1 MKIGRVCRVI
11 GVVLLV
17 LRGAPALAAEA
28 AKPSTPAAPS
38 AEKKEPGEGPLQN
51 LKFRNLG
58 PAAGG
63 GRVTSVAG
71 IPGDPNIIY
80 VGAAAGG
87 VWKSVDGGNT
97 FKAIFE
103 KYPASIGAIAVA
115 PSNPSLVWVGTG
127 EGNPRNDVMEGHG
140 VYFSADAGNSW
151 RFMGLADVGQISHV
165 VIDPYDPN
173 TVLVAALGHIW
184 APNSERGV
192 YRTTDGGQTWKKV
205 LYVDDQTGACELAMA
220 PGNPKVLF
228 AGMWQVRRF
237 PWELVDGGPGSGLY
251 RSTDGGANWT
261 KLTKDLPEGPLGR
274 IAIAVAPSN
283 ANHVYALI
291 ETKKGLLWDSR
302 DMGEHWEKLSDNL
315 LFNVRPFYFSLVTV
329 SPADENKVYF
339 GSYALVQSDDG
350 GKTFRVIDQRIH
362 PDHHA
367 LWIDPKDPDRILQG
381 NDGYA
386 LVSTDGGKTWR
397 GFDNIPIE
405 QFYMVSADSSVPYN
419 LCGGLQDNNAW
430 CGASNSLSRGGIG
443 AADWFVTAGGDG
455 EYVVPAPSD
464 PSIVYS
470 DSQNGN
476 INRLDKK
483 THLSKNIRPYLS
495 GVSEMSPAELKYR
508 FNWTSP
514 IAVSARDA
522 NEVYIGGN
530 AVFKSTDGGAHW
542 AVISPDLTKNDKSKQ
557 VVSGGPIFHD
567 LSGAETYDTLLS
579 LQIAPTDPNVIWAG
593 SDDGQV
599 SVTRDGGKNW
609 ANVTKKIGNLP
620 EWGRIY
626 QIDVSPFDA
635 GTAYVISDRHMLDD
649 RHPYAY
655 KTSNYG
661 ETWTSIAKGLP
672 ADATCYVVRENP
684 NRKGFLVAG
693 TGTGLFFSPDAGG
706 SWKPLKANFPN
717 TPVWDV
723 KFVKASHDL
732 AVATHGRGLF
742 VFDNITPIEEWTDV
756 IEGKDFH
763 LFSAPP
769 AALLQ
774 SWNRGGFAAGGFWAP
789 NPPNGVTIDYFVKNE
804 IKQTEEQK
812 KARRDAVRI
821 VVTDEKGA
829 AVTTLWAPAREGIN
843 RHVWNMRY
851 EGPRRVASA
860 KEAPPNDFFEP
871 NRGPDV
877 VPGTYKVAVTVK
889 GDTRTQ
895 TVTVLPDPRWPAD
908 LEAFRA
914 QTRAGLEV
922 RNGVTALNEM
932 INRIDSLQGQ
942 IAALEK
948 ELRGG
953 GEDAGDA
960 GRGSRRYEA
969 VLKAAKDLGKKLKEL
984 RDKVYNSDMQ
994 RDVGQDSI
1002 HYHADFQGRVQRLA
1016 QALSGYNRAPGDLF
1030 KEEMADRRKQLDGYL
1045 SQFNE
1050 IAKTDIPAFNKTATE
1065 QEVPTLFAGDPIQ
1078 VQAAGI

>member
-1 MKIGRVCRVI
+1 MKIGPIRI
-11 GVVLLV
+11 SGGALL
-17 LRGAPALAAEA
+17 LTLSGAAALPAAEA
-28 AKPSTPAAPS
+28 AKPSAPVAPAAQM
-38 AEKKEPGEGPLQN
+38 KEAGEGPLQN
-51 LKFRNLG
+51 MKFRNLG
-58 PAAGG
+58 PAVGG
-63 GRVTSVAG
+63 GRVTAVAG
-71 IPGDPNIIY
+71 VPGDRNVLY

-87 VWKSVDGGNT
+87 VWKSVDGGNS

-127 EGNPRNDVMEGHG
+127 ESNPRNDVMDGRG

-151 RFMGLADVGQISHV
+151 RLMGLADVGQISRV

-173 TVLVAALGHIW
+173 TVLVAALGHVW

-192 YRTTDGGQTWKKV
+192 FRTTDGGHTWKKV
-205 LYVDDQTGACELAMA
+205 LYVDDTTGACDLAMA

-228 AGMWQVRRF
+228 AGLWHFRRF
-237 PWELVDGGPGSGLY
+237 PWELVGGGAGSGLY
-251 RSTDGGANWT
+251 RSTDGGATWK
-261 KLTKDLPEGPLGR
+261 KLTKDIPEGPLGR
-274 IAIAVAPSN
+274 IAVAVAPTN

-291 ETKKGLLWDSR
+291 ETKKGLLWDSK
-302 DMGEHWEKLSDNL
+302 DMGEHWEKLSDNM
-315 LFNVRPFYFSLVTV
+315 LFNVRPWYFSQVNV
-329 SPADENKVYF
+329 SPADENRVYLASF
-339 GSYALVQSDDG
+339 NLVQSDDG

-386 LVSTDGGKTWR
+386 LLSTDGGKTWR

-405 QFYMVSADSSVPYN
+405 QFYMVSVDSSVPYN
-419 LCGGLQDNNAW
+419 VCGGLQDNNAW
-430 CGASNSLSRGGIG
+430 CGTSNSLSRGGIG

-495 GVSEMSPAELKYR
+495 GASEMSPANLKYR

-514 IAVSARDA
+514 IAVSAKDA
-522 NEVYIGGN
+522 NEVYFGGN
-530 AVFKSTDGGAHW
+530 VVFKTTDGGGHW
-542 AVISPDLTKNDKSKQ
+542 TVISPDLTRNDKTKQ
-557 VVSGGPIFHD
+557 VVSGGPIHYD
-567 LSGAETYDTLLS
+567 LSGAETYGTLLS
-579 LQIAPTDPNVIWAG
+579 LQIAPTDPNVLWAG

-599 SVTRDGGKNW
+599 HVTRDGGKNW
-609 ANVTKKIGNLP
+609 TNVTKKIANLP

-649 RHPYAY
+649 SHPHAY
-655 KTSNYG
+655 KTANYG
-661 ETWTSIAKGLP
+661 ETWTSIARGLP
-672 ADATCYVVRENP
+672 GDATCYVVRENP
-684 NRKGFLVAG
+684 NKKGFLVAG
-693 TGTGLFFSPDAGG
+693 TGTGLFFSADAGG
-706 SWKPLKANFPN
+706 TWKPLKANFPT
-717 TPVWDV
+717 TPVWDL
-723 KFVKASHDL
+723 KFVKPNHDL
-732 AVATHGRGLF
+732 VVATHGRGLF
-742 VFDNITPIEEWTDV
+742 VLDNLTPLEEWADA
-756 IEGKDFH
+756 IEGKEFH

-769 AALLQ
+769 AAMLQ
-774 SWNRGGFAAGGFWAP
+774 TWNRGGFAAGGFWAP
-789 NPPNGVTIDYFVKNE
+789 NPPAGVTIDYYVKSE

-829 AVTTLWAPAREGIN
+829 HVTTLWAPAKEGIN

-851 EGPRRVASA
+851 EGPKRVASA
-860 KEAPPNDFFEP
+860 REAPPNEFFEP

-877 VPGTYKVAVTVK
+877 VPGTYKIAVTVK
-889 GDTRTQ
+889 GETQTQ
-895 TVTVLPDPRWPAD
+895 TVTVLPDPRMPSDA
-908 LEAFRA
+908 EAFRA
-914 QTRAGLEV
+914 QTRAGLDV

-932 INRIDSLQGQ
+932 INRIDSLQAQ

-948 ELRGG
+948 DLRGG
-953 GEDAGDA
+953 GEEGEA
-960 GRGSRRYEA
+960 GRGGRRYEA
-969 VLKAAKDLGKKLKEL
+969 VLKAARDLGKKLKDL
-984 RDKVYNSDMQ
+984 RDKVYNADIQ
-994 RDVGQDSI
+994 REVGQDSI
-1002 HYHADFQGRVQRLA
+1002 HYHTDFQGLYQRLG
-1016 QALSGYNRAPGDLF
+1016 QALSGYNQPPGDLF
-1030 KEEMADRRKQLDGYL
+1030 KEEMAARRKQLDGYL
-1045 SQFNE
+1045 AQFNDL
-1050 IAKTDIPAFNKTATE
+1050 AKTDIPSFNKTAAE
-1065 QEVPTLFAGDPIQ
+1065 QGVPTLFAGDPIQ
-1078 VQAAGI
+1078 IQAAGL

>member
-1 MKIGRVCRVI
+1 MKIPRACRAV
-11 GVVLLV
+11 GVVLLTLLAAEV
-17 LRGAPALAAEA
+17 FAAEA
-28 AKPSTPAAPS
+28 AKPSKPAAPVTE
-38 AEKKEPGEGPLQN
+38 AKEPGEGPLQN

-58 PAAGG
+58 PAVGG
-63 GRVTSVAG
+63 GRVSAVAG
-71 IPGDPNIIY
+71 VPGDPNVIY

-87 VWKSVDGGNT
+87 VWKSVDAGNT
-97 FKAIFE
+97 FKPIFE

-127 EGNPRNDVMEGHG
+127 ESNPRNDVMEGHG

-151 RFMGLADVGQISHV
+151 RLMGLADVGQISHV

-173 TVLVAALGHIW
+173 TVLVAALGHVW

-192 YRTTDGGQTWKKV
+192 FRTTDGGQTWKKV
-205 LYVDDQTGACELAMA
+205 LYVDDTTGACELAMA

-228 AGMWQVRRF
+228 AGMWHFRRF
-237 PWELVDGGPGSGLY
+237 PWELVGGGPGSGLY
-251 RSTDGGANWT
+251 RSTDGGATWK
-261 KLTKDLPEGPLGR
+261 KLTKDIPEGPLGR

-283 ANHVYALI
+283 TNHVYALI
-291 ETKKGLLWDSR
+291 ETKKGLLWDSK
-302 DMGEHWEKLSDNL
+302 DMGEHWEKLSDNM
-315 LFNVRPFYFSLVTV
+315 LFNVRPWYFSQVNV
-329 SPADENKVYF
+329 SPADENRVYLA
-339 GSYALVQSDDG
+339 SYSLVQSDDG

-386 LVSTDGGKTWR
+386 LLSTDGGKTWR

-430 CGASNSLSRGGIG
+430 CGTSNSLSRGGIG

-455 EYVVPAPSD
+455 EYAVPAPSD

-483 THLSKNIRPYLS
+483 THLSKNIRPYFS
-495 GVSEMSPAELKYR
+495 GASEMSPADLKYR

-514 IAVSARDA
+514 IAVSAKDA
-522 NEVYIGGN
+522 NEVYLGGN
-530 AVFKSTDGGAHW
+530 VVFKSTDGGGHW
-542 AVISPDLTKNDKSKQ
+542 TALSPDLTRNDKSKQ
-557 VVSGGPIFHD
+557 VVSGGPVHYD
-567 LSGAETYDTLLS
+567 LSGAETYGTLLS
-579 LQIAPTDPNVIWAG
+579 IQIAPTDPNVLWTG

-599 SVTRDGGKNW
+599 HVTRDGGKNW
-609 ANVTKKIGNLP
+609 TNVTKKIANLP

-635 GTAYVISDRHMLDD
+635 GTALIVSDRHMLDD
-649 RHPYAY
+649 PRPYAY

-672 ADATCYVVRENP
+672 GDATCYVVRENP

-693 TGTGLFFSPDAGG
+693 TGTGLFFSADAGG
-706 SWKPLKANFPN
+706 SWKPLKANFPT

-732 AVATHGRGLF
+732 VVATHGRGLF
-742 VFDNITPIEEWTDV
+742 VLDNITPLEEWADAV
-756 IEGKDFH
+756 ESKEFH

-769 AALLQ
+769 AAMLQ

-789 NPPNGVTIDYFVKNE
+789 NPPAGVTIDYYVKNE

-812 KARRDAVRI
+812 KARRDAVKI

-829 AVTTLWAPAREGIN
+829 PVTTLWAPAKEGIN

-851 EGPRRVASA
+851 EGPKRVASA
-860 KEAPPNDFFEP
+860 KEAPPNEFFEP

-877 VPGTYKVAVTVK
+877 VPGTYKIAVTVK
-889 GDTRTQ
+889 GETQTQ
-895 TVTVLPDPRWPAD
+895 TVTVLPDPRMPSDA
-908 LEAFRA
+908 EAFRA
-914 QTRAGLEV
+914 QTRAGLDV

-932 INRIDSLQGQ
+932 INRIDSLQSQ

-948 ELRGG
+948 DLRGG
-953 GEDAGDA
+953 GEDGDA
-960 GRGSRRYEA
+960 GRGARRYEG
-969 VLKAAKDLGKKLKEL
+969 VLKAAKDLGKKLKDL
-984 RDKVYNSDMQ
+984 RDKVYNPDIQ
-994 RDVGQDSI
+994 REVGQDSI
-1002 HYHADFQGRVQRLA
+1002 HYHSDFQSLYQRLA
-1016 QALSGYNRAPGDLF
+1016 QALSGYNQPPGDLF
-1030 KEEMADRRKQLDGYL
+1030 KEEMGERRKQLDGYL
-1045 SQFNE
+1045 AQFNE
-1050 IAKTDIPAFNKTATE
+1050 IAKTEIPAFNKTAAE
-1065 QEVPTLFAGDPIQ
+1065 QGVPTLFAGDPLQ
-1078 VQAAGI
+1078 VQAGGI

>member
-1 MKIGRVCRVI
+1 MKIGRVCRAVGI
-11 GVVLLV
+11 VLLTLQGTGV
-17 LRGAPALAAEA
+17 FAAEA
-28 AKPSTPAAPS
+28 AKPSKPATPI
-38 AEKKEPGEGPLQN
+38 AETKEPGEGPLQN

-58 PAAGG
+58 PAVGG
-63 GRVTSVAG
+63 GRVAAVAG
-71 IPGDPNIIY
+71 VPGDPNVIY

-87 VWKSVDGGNT
+87 VWKSVDGGNS
-97 FKAIFE
+97 FKPIFE

-127 EGNPRNDVMEGHG
+127 EANPRNDVMDGHG

-151 RFMGLADVGQISHV
+151 RLMGLADVGQISHV

-173 TVLVAALGHIW
+173 TVLVAALGHVW

-192 YRTTDGGQTWKKV
+192 FRTTDGGQTWKKV
-205 LYVDDQTGACELAMA
+205 LYVDDTTGACELAMA

-228 AGMWQVRRF
+228 AGMWHFRRF
-237 PWELVDGGPGSGLY
+237 PWELVGGGPGSGIF
-251 RSTDGGANWT
+251 RSTDGGATWK
-261 KLTKDLPEGPLGR
+261 KLTKDIPEGPLGR

-283 ANHVYALI
+283 TNHVYALI
-291 ETKKGLLWDSR
+291 ETKKGLLWDSK
-302 DMGEHWEKLSDNL
+302 DMGEHWEKLSDNM
-315 LFNVRPFYFSLVTV
+315 LFNVRPWYFSQVNV
-329 SPADENKVYF
+329 SPADENRVYLA
-339 GSYALVQSDDG
+339 SYALVQSDDG

-386 LVSTDGGKTWR
+386 LLTTDGGKTWR

-430 CGASNSLSRGGIG
+430 CGTSNSLSRGGIG

-455 EYVVPAPSD
+455 EYAVPAPSD
-464 PSIVYS
+464 PTIVYS

-495 GVSEMSPAELKYR
+495 GASEMSPAELKYR

-514 IAVSARDA
+514 IAVSAKDA
-522 NEVYIGGN
+522 NEVYLGGN
-530 AVFKSTDGGAHW
+530 VVFKSTDGGGHW
-542 AVISPDLTKNDKSKQ
+542 TALSPDLTRNDKSKQ
-557 VVSGGPIFHD
+557 VISGGPLHYD
-567 LSGAETYDTLLS
+567 LSGAETYGTLLS
-579 LQIAPTDPNVIWAG
+579 IQIAPTDPNVLWTG

-599 SVTRDGGKNW
+599 HVTRDGGKTW
-609 ANVTKKIGNLP
+609 VNVTRKIANLP

-635 GTAYVISDRHMLDD
+635 GTAYVVSDRHMLDD
-649 RHPYAY
+649 PRPHAY

-661 ETWTSIAKGLP
+661 DTWTPIAKGLP
-672 ADATCYVVRENP
+672 SDATCYVVRENP

-693 TGTGLFFSPDAGG
+693 TGTGLYFSADAGG
-706 SWKPLKANFPN
+706 SWKPLKANFPT

-732 AVATHGRGLF
+732 VVATHGRGLF
-742 VFDNITPIEEWTDV
+742 VLDNITPLEEWADAV
-756 IEGKDFH
+756 EAKEFH

-769 AALLQ
+769 AAMLQ

-789 NPPNGVTIDYFVKNE
+789 NPPAGITIDYYVKNE

-829 AVTTLWAPAREGIN
+829 HVTTLWAPAKEGIN

-851 EGPRRVASA
+851 EGPKRVASA
-860 KEAPPNDFFEP
+860 REAPPNEFFEP

-877 VPGTYKVAVTVK
+877 VPGTYKIAVTVK
-889 GDTRTQ
+889 GETQTQ
-895 TVTVLPDPRWPAD
+895 TVTVLPDPRMPSDA
-908 LEAFRA
+908 EAFRA
-914 QTRAGLEV
+914 QTRAGLDV

-932 INRIDSLQGQ
+932 INRIDGLQAQ

-948 ELRGG
+948 DLRGG
-953 GEDAGDA
+953 GEDGDT
-960 GRGSRRYEA
+960 GRGARRYEA
-969 VLKAAKDLGKKLKEL
+969 VLKAAKDLGKKLKDL
-984 RDKVYNSDMQ
+984 RDRVYNPDIQ
-994 RDVGQDSI
+994 REVGQDSI
-1002 HYHADFQGRVQRLA
+1002 HYHTDFQGLYQRLG
-1016 QALSGYNRAPGDLF
+1016 QALSGYNQPPGDLF
-1030 KEEMADRRKQLDGYL
+1030 KEEMAERRKQLDGYL
-1045 SQFNE
+1045 AQFNE
-1050 IAKTDIPAFNKTATE
+1050 LAKTEIPAFNKTAAE
-1065 QEVPTLFAGDPIQ
+1065 QGVPTLFAGDPIQ
-1078 VQAAGI
+1078 IQAAGL

>member
-1 MKIGRVCRVI
+1 MKFGRVCRVV
-11 GVVLLV
+11 GVLILM
-17 LRGAPALAAEA
+17 LRGAPVFSAEA
-28 AKPSTPAAPS
+28 AKTPARS
-38 AEKKEPGEGPLQN
+38 AVSVEKKEPGDGPLQN
-51 LKFRNLG
+51 MKFRNLG
-58 PAAGG
+58 PAVGG
-63 GRVTSVAG
+63 GRVSAVAG
-71 IPGDPNIIY
+71 IPGDPNVLY

-103 KYPASIGAIAVA
+103 KYPSSIGAIAVA

-127 EGNPRNDVMEGHG
+127 EANPRNDMMDGHG
-140 VYFSADAGNSW
+140 VYFSADGGNSW
-151 RFMGLADVGQISHV
+151 RFMGLADVGQISRV
-165 VIDPYDPN
+165 LIDPYDSN
-173 TVLVAALGHIW
+173 MVLVAALGHIW
-184 APNSERGV
+184 APNPDRGI

-205 LYVDDQTGACELAMA
+205 LYVDEQTGACELVMA

-237 PWELVDGGPGSGLY
+237 PWELVDGGPGSGIY
-251 RSTDGGANWT
+251 RSTDGGATWT
-261 KLTKDLPEGPLGR
+261 KLTKDIPEGPLGR
-274 IAIAVAPSN
+274 IALAIAPTNS
-283 ANHVYALI
+283 NHVYALI
-291 ETKKGLLWDSR
+291 ETKKGLLWDSK
-302 DMGEHWEKLSDNL
+302 DMGEHWEKLSDSK
-315 LFNVRPFYFSLVTV
+315 LFNVRPFYFSLVAV
-329 SPADENKVYF
+329 SPADENRVYF
-339 GSYALVQSDDG
+339 GSYNLIQSDDG
-350 GKTFRVIDQRIH
+350 GKTFRVISQRIH

-386 LVSTDGGKTWR
+386 LVSTDGGKSWR

-419 LCGGLQDNNAW
+419 VCGGLQDNNAW
-430 CGASNSLSRGGIG
+430 CGPSNSLSRGGIG
-443 AADWFVTAGGDG
+443 AGDWYVTAGGDG

-464 PSIVYS
+464 PTIVYS

-483 THLSKNIRPYLS
+483 TRLSRNIRPYL
-495 GVSEMSPAELKYR
+495 GTVSEMSPAQLKYR

-514 IAVSARDA
+514 IAVSAKDA

-530 AVFKSTDGGAHW
+530 VVFKSSDAGSHW
-542 AVISPDLTKNDKSKQ
+542 SVISPDLTRNDKSKQ
-557 VVSGGPIFHD
+557 VVSGGPIHHD

-609 ANVTKKIGNLP
+609 TNVTKKIPNLP

-635 GTAYVISDRHMLDD
+635 GTAYIVSDRHMLDD
-649 RHPYAY
+649 RRPYAY
-655 KTSNYG
+655 KTGNYG

-672 ADATCYVVRENP
+672 GDATCYVVREDP

-693 TGTGLFFSPDAGG
+693 TGTGLFSSADNGAT
-706 SWKPLKANFPN
+706 WKPLKADFPN
-717 TPVWDV
+717 APVWDL

-732 AVATHGRGLF
+732 VVATHGRGLF
-742 VFDNITPIEEWTDV
+742 VFDNITPIEEWTDA

-763 LFSAPP
+763 LFSSPP
-769 AALLQ
+769 AAMLQ
-774 SWNRGGFAAGGFWAP
+774 SWNRRGFASGGFWAP
-789 NPPNGVTIDYFVKNE
+789 NPPNGVTIDYYVKTE

-812 KARRDAVRI
+812 KARRDAVKI
-821 VVTDEKGA
+821 VLTDEKGA
-829 AVTTLWAPAREGIN
+829 PVSTQWAPAKEGIN

-860 KEAPPNDFFEP
+860 KEAPPNEFFEP

-889 GDTRTQ
+889 GETQTQ
-895 TVTVLPDPRWPAD
+895 TVIVLPDPRMPSD
-908 LEAFRA
+908 MEAFRA
-914 QTRAGLEV
+914 QARAALEV

-932 INRIDSLQGQ
+932 INRIDSLQNQ
-942 IAALEK
+942 ISALEK
-948 ELRGG
+948 DLRGG
-953 GEDAGDA
+953 SDEGES

-969 VLKAAKDLGKKLKEL
+969 VLKAAKELGKKLKDL
-984 RDKVYNSDMQ
+984 RDGVYNPDLQ

-1002 HYHADFQGRVQRLA
+1002 HYHTDLQGQLQRLN
-1016 QALSGYNRAPGDLF
+1016 QALSGYNQAPGDLF
-1030 KEEMADRRKQLDGYL
+1030 KEDLAERRKKLDGTL
-1045 SQFNE
+1045 AQFNDL
-1050 IAKTDIPAFNKTATE
+1050 AKTGIASFNKTAAE
-1065 QEVPTLFAGDPIQ
+1065 QGVPTLFAGDPIQ
-1078 VQAAGI
+1078 VQPPGI

>member
-1 MKIGRVCRVI
+1 
-11 GVVLLV
+11 L
-17 LRGAPALAAEA
+17 PD
-28 AKPSTPAAPS
+28 
-38 AEKKEPGEGPLQN
+38 GP
-51 LKFRNLG
+51 
-58 PAAGG
+58 
-63 GRVTSVAG
+63 
-71 IPGDPNIIY
+71 Y
-80 VGAAAGG
+80 
-87 VWKSVDGGNT
+87 
-97 FKAIFE
+97 
-103 KYPASIGAIAVA
+103 
-115 PSNPSLVWVGTG
+115 
-127 EGNPRNDVMEGHG
+127 
-140 VYFSADAGNSW
+140 
-151 RFMGLADVGQISHV
+151 
-165 VIDPYDPN
+165 
-173 TVLVAALGHIW
+173 
-184 APNSERGV
+184 
-192 YRTTDGGQTWKKV
+192 
-205 LYVDDQTGACELAMA
+205 
-220 PGNPKVLF
+220 
-228 AGMWQVRRF
+228 
-237 PWELVDGGPGSGLY
+237 
-251 RSTDGGANWT
+251 
-261 KLTKDLPEGPLGR
+261 GR

-291 ETKKGLLWDSR
+291 ETKKGLLWDSK
-302 DMGEHWEKLSDNL
+302 DMGDHWEKLSDSM
-315 LFNVRPFYFSLVTV
+315 LFNVRPWYFSQVNV
-329 SPADENKVYF
+329 SPADENRLYLA
-339 GSYALVQSDDG
+339 SYSLIQSDDG

-386 LVSTDGGKTWR
+386 LLSTDGGKTWR

-405 QFYMVSADSSVPYN
+405 QFYMVSVDSSVPYN

-495 GVSEMSPAELKYR
+495 GASEMSPADLKYR

-514 IAVSARDA
+514 IAVSAKDP
-522 NEVYIGGN
+522 NEVYLGGN
-530 AVFKSTDGGAHW
+530 VVFKTTDGGGHW
-542 AVISPDLTKNDKSKQ
+542 TVLSPDLTRNDKSKQ
-557 VVSGGPIFHD
+557 VVSGGPVHYD
-567 LSGAETYDTLLS
+567 LSGAETYGTLLS
-579 LQIAPTDPNVIWAG
+579 IQIAPTDPNVIWTG

-599 SVTRDGGKNW
+599 HVTRDGGKNW
-609 ANVTKKIGNLP
+609 VNVTRKIGNLP

-635 GTAYVISDRHMLDD
+635 GTASIVSDRHMLDD
-649 RHPYAY
+649 PRPYAY
-655 KTSNYG
+655 RTSNYG

-672 ADATCYVVRENP
+672 GDATCYVVRENP

-693 TGTGLFFSPDAGG
+693 TGTGLFFSADAGG
-706 SWKPLKANFPN
+706 TWKPLKANFPT

-723 KFVKASHDL
+723 KFVRASHDL
-732 AVATHGRGLF
+732 VVATHGRGLF
-742 VFDNITPIEEWTDV
+742 VLDNITPLEEWADAV
-756 IEGKDFH
+756 ESKDFH

-769 AALLQ
+769 AAMLQ

-789 NPPNGVTIDYFVKNE
+789 NPPSGVTIDYYVRNE

-829 AVTTLWAPAREGIN
+829 HVTTLWAPAKEGIN

-851 EGPRRVASA
+851 EGPKRIASA

-877 VPGTYKVAVTVK
+877 VPGTYKIAVTVK
-889 GDTRTQ
+889 GETQTQ

-908 LEAFRA
+908 TEAFRA
-914 QTRAGLEV
+914 HTRAGLEV

-932 INRIDSLQGQ
+932 VNRIDSLQAQ

-948 ELRGG
+948 NLRGG
-953 GEDAGDA
+953 GEDGDT

-969 VLKAAKDLGKKLKEL
+969 VLKAAKDLGKKLKDL
-984 RDKVYNSDMQ
+984 RDRVYNPDIQ
-994 RDVGQDSI
+994 REVGQDSI
-1002 HYHADFQGRVQRLA
+1002 HYHTDFQGLYQRLG
-1016 QALSGYNRAPGDLF
+1016 QGLSGYNQPPGDLF
-1030 KEEMADRRKQLDGYL
+1030 KEELAERRKQLDGYL
-1045 SQFNE
+1045 AQFNDL
-1050 IAKTDIPAFNKTATE
+1050 AKTDVPAFNKTAAE
-1065 QEVPTLFAGDPIQ
+1065 QGVPTLFAGDPIQ
-1078 VQAAGI
+1078 VQAAGL